1 LKSTCTLPLALLLFV
16 STSSAQNPAATP
28 GPRTDLYH
36 VLFAKAALGK
46 GAAEGD
52 FLKKPNPSSPMPQH
66 RIVLRHQAG
75 EDWDYV
81 VIEHLGPKA
90 TVEAAGTPV
99 PAAARDLGA
108 WHTDSFVN
116 GPAWP
121 EFARAMG
128 IDEASAGKT
137 AGSVYVVSVYRA
149 APGHREELE
158 KMLAQPPAGVGDT
171 SVGNLLMQH
180 VEGGP
185 WTYLTV
191 VRYNS
196 WEDYGTSEKN
206 SVAAMSKNQG
216 DWFAL
221 RDHATFHNDTV
232 TDRIAP

>member
-1 LKSTCTLPLALLLFV
+1 MKSKCMLSVVFLLLA
-16 STSSAQNPAATP
+16 SMSSAQNPAPTP
-28 GPRTDLYH
+28 GQRTDLYH

-52 FLKKPNPSSPMPQH
+52 FLKKPNSSAPMPEH
-66 RIVLRHQAG
+66 RLVLRHQAG

-81 VIEHLGPKA
+81 VIEHLGPK
-90 TVEAAGTPV
+90 TSLEAAGTPV

-128 IDEASAGKT
+128 IDEGSATKT
-137 AGSVYVVSVYRA
+137 ADSVYVVSVYRA
-149 APGHREELE
+149 APGHRDELE
-158 KMLAQPPAGVGDT
+158 KMLAQLPAGPGDT
-171 SVGNLLMQH
+171 GTGNVLMQH
-180 VEGGP
+180 IEGGP
-185 WTYLTV
+185 WTYLTIE
-191 VRYNS
+191 RYSS
-196 WEDYGTSEKN
+196 WEDYAKGEKN
-206 SVAAMSKNQG
+206 SIAAMSKNQG
-216 DWFAL
+216 PWFAL

>member
-1 LKSTCTLPLALLLFV
+1 VLLSFV
-16 STSSAQNPAATP
+16 SLSPAQNPPAAAA
-28 GPRTDLYH
+28 GPRTDVYH

-52 FLKKPNPSSPMPQH
+52 FLKKPNPSSPMPDH
-66 RIVLRHQAG
+66 FLTLRHQAG

-81 VIEHLGPKA
+81 VIEHLGTKA
-90 TVEAAGTPV
+90 TIEAAGTPM

-108 WHTDSFVN
+108 WHTDSFMN

-128 IDEASAGKT
+128 IAENSAAKT

-149 APGHREELE
+149 APGHREDLE
-158 KMLAQPPAGVGDT
+158 KMLAQLPTGPGETATG
-171 SVGNLLMQH
+171 SVIMQH

-185 WTYLTV
+185 WNCLTIT
-191 VRYNS
+191 RYNS
-196 WEDYGTSEKN
+196 WEDYATGEKN

-216 DWFAL
+216 PWFAL
-221 RDHATFHNDTV
+221 RDHAAFHNDTV

>member
-1 LKSTCTLPLALLLFV
+1 MLSLASSLFV
-16 STSSAQNPAATP
+16 SMSAAQSPAIAP

-52 FLKKPNPSSPMPQH
+52 FLKKPNASSAMPEH
-66 RIVLRHQAG
+66 RLVLRHQAG

-81 VIEHLGPKA
+81 VIEHLGTKT
-90 TVEAAGTPV
+90 TVEAAGSPV

-128 IDEASAGKT
+128 IEENSASKT
-137 AGSVYVVSVYRA
+137 AASVYVVSVYRA
-149 APGHREELE
+149 APGRRDELE
-158 KMLAQPPAGVGDT
+158 KMLAQPPAAAGDT
-171 SVGNLLMQH
+171 ASGNVLMQH

-185 WTYLTV
+185 WTYFTV

-196 WEDYGTSEKN
+196 WEDYAKGEKN
-206 SVAAMSKNQG
+206 SVAAMSKNEGQ
-216 DWFAL
+216 WFML
-221 RDHATFHNDTV
+221 RDYATFHNDTV

>member
-1 LKSTCTLPLALLLFV
+1 LKNTCKLFVALPLLVAM
-16 STSSAQNPAATP
+16 SAGQNPPAAPTA
-28 GPRTDLYH
+28 RTDLYH
-36 VLFAKAALGK
+36 VHFAKAALGK

-52 FLKKPNPSSPMPQH
+52 YSTAAMPGH
-66 RIVLRHQAG
+66 YLVLRHQAG
-75 EDWDYV
+75 EDWDYA
-81 VIEHLGPKA
+81 VIEHLGTKT
-90 TVEAAGTPV
+90 TVDAAGTPA

-108 WHTDSFVN
+108 WHTDTFVN

-128 IDEASAGKT
+128 IDESSAGKT

-149 APGHREELE
+149 APGHRDELE
-158 KMLAQPPAGVGDT
+158 KMLAQAPADT
-171 SVGNLLMQH
+171 ASGNILMQH

-185 WTYLTV
+185 WTYLTIA
-191 VRYNS
+191 RYNS
-196 WEDYGTSEKN
+196 WEDYATGEKS

-216 DWFAL
+216 PWFAL